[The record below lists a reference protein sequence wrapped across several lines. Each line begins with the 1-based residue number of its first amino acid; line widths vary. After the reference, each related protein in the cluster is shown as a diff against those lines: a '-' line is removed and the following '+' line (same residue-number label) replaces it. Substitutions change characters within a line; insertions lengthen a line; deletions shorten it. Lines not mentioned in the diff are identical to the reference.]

1 MVDSEYSTDN
11 SKSSKISI
19 EAIMKNPEILRLV
32 PNHLK
37 TEKMGKL
44 VLKKLSEITLE
55 PAFYQ

>member
-19 EAIMKNPEILRLV
+19 EAIMKNPEMLRLV

-44 VLKKLSEITLE
+44 VLKKLSEIILE

>member
-19 EAIMKNPEILRLV
+19 EAIMKNPEMLRLV

-44 VLKKLSEITLE
+44 VLKKLSEIALE